1 MARSYNF
8 SEAYESMLI
17 EFLNQFVV
25 NQNPDAPSNFGE
37 FLIYPDSISTA
48 GLRVRGG
55 VSLSSLDLGQNF
67 NTDSLTFRQRL
78 DYIRG
83 ILTYNF
89 SNWKLQPRNRADV
102 HGFGGGGG
110 SSGFFERP
118 VSMLNMRVYPNPASD
133 YLLTEF
139 ELNQPDRIEM
149 SLRDLTGRLISVNYL
164 NFDSGIQT
172 YRFALPAGIPA
183 GMYLIHAKGTRMQSV
198 ARVLVNHN

>member
-1 MARSYNF
+1 
-8 SEAYESMLI
+8 
-17 EFLNQFVV
+17 
-25 NQNPDAPSNFGE
+25 
-37 FLIYPDSISTA
+37 
-48 GLRVRGG
+48 
-55 VSLSSLDLGQNF
+55 
-67 NTDSLTFRQRL
+67 
-78 DYIRG
+78 
-83 ILTYNF
+83 
-89 SNWKLQPRNRADV
+89 
-102 HGFGGGGG
+102 
-110 SSGFFERP
+110 
-118 VSMLNMRVYPNPASD
+118 MLNMRVYPNPASD